1 MNTILMNRLD
11 GDAVGPAKVLVS
23 SPVYPRPCWPSPPEP
38 PCAPWFHLGV
48 VIEVYAREEMPERP
62 KSRQHYASRKYRTL

>member
-1 MNTILMNRLD
+1 MNTILMNRLG

-38 PCAPWFHLGV
+38 PL
-48 VIEVYAREEMPERP
+48 R
-62 KSRQHYASRKYRTL
+62 ASPSTMVPSGGGY